1 MIENYIKKPVVIQ
14 AVQWNGDNVE
24 EVQSFCGDNCMM
36 GYSDIYFFFSIKT
49 LEGDMYVSIGDYI
62 IKGVNGEFYPCK
74 PDIFEK
80 TYERCK

>member
-36 GYSDIYFFFSIKT
+36 GYSDIYFFS
-49 LEGDMYVSIGDYI
+49 
-62 IKGVNGEFYPCK
+62 
-74 PDIFEK
+74 
-80 TYERCK
+80 R